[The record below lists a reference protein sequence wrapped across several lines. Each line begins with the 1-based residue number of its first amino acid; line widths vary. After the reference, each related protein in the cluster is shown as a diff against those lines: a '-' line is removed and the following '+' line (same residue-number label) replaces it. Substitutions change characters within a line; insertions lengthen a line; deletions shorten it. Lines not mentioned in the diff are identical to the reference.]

1 MEMTIL
7 YVFVVGTGL
16 GLILGPTMVFPG
28 MYFNKKL
35 RLALGLNAAGS
46 GFGSFV
52 LPNLMRLLLDTY
64 GLSGCLLVM
73 GGIMLHTCLFAL
85 LLRPPSFWR
94 CSLHI
99 TKDSEDKTEIR
110 EEKEGL
116 LAHQR
121 GPDKANTGITHIPE
135 MALPRTRSLPSLAAI
150 RLTENVCSKSENNIL
165 FSVINSS
172 SDLML
177 SSHTNRSESQKHN
190 ESSLK
195 ESLVNIAMLKNP
207 VFILLSVGSFL
218 GIFGH
223 HLIFNFVPPLAEEFG
238 FTDSQGALCVSIV
251 GLADF
256 FGRGGSGMIGNLCF
270 REMRNLYIISVV
282 LFSCFTVV
290 ITFMRTFVVFIVIC
304 GLLGLSTG
312 GYIGAQLAMV
322 AEELGKDNLS
332 TAWGYIAFVSSFSI
346 LIDPVIS
353 GKHHRMLYG

>member
-1 MEMTIL
+1 
-7 YVFVVGTGL
+7 
-16 GLILGPTMVFPG
+16 
-28 MYFNKKL
+28 
-35 RLALGLNAAGS
+35 
-46 GFGSFV
+46 
-52 LPNLMRLLLDTY
+52 
-64 GLSGCLLVM
+64 
-73 GGIMLHTCLFAL
+73 
-85 LLRPPSFWR
+85 
-94 CSLHI
+94 
-99 TKDSEDKTEIR
+99 
-110 EEKEGL
+110 
-116 LAHQR
+116 
-121 GPDKANTGITHIPE
+121 

-165 FSVINSS
+165 FVIINSS

-177 SSHTNRSESQKHN
+177 SCHTNRSESQKHN

-195 ESLVNIAMLKNP
+195 ESLVNIVMLKNP

-256 FGRGGSGMIGNLCF
+256 FGRGGNGMIGNLCF

-322 AEELGKDNLS
+322 AEELGRDNLS

-353 GKHHRMLYG
+353 GKHHRMM

>member
-1 MEMTIL
+1 MVGL
-7 YVFVVGTGL
+7 VSSSFVRHIEWFFVTYGLITGTGL

-46 GFGSFV
+46 GLGSFV

-135 MALPRTRSLPSLAAI
+135 MALPRTRSLP
-150 RLTENVCSKSENNIL
+150 K
-165 FSVINSS
+165 
-172 SDLML
+172 
-177 SSHTNRSESQKHN
+177 
-190 ESSLK
+190 
-195 ESLVNIAMLKNP
+195 
-207 VFILLSVGSFL
+207 
-218 GIFGH
+218 
-223 HLIFNFVPPLAEEFG
+223 EFG

-353 GKHHRMLYG
+353 GAIRDYTGSWTNSFTMAAVCGFVSAK